1 MKVPTIPRHLF
12 KFGIKPGVA
21 ETEQLYNRVSRTGLH
36 LAGFDVETIGAKL
49 FRHNDLYT
57 SQIATDSP
65 ENSHIFFPEK
75 QGVDNLT
82 MFFQT
87 VDSHSKR
94 VFATAHNAG
103 FDIGALLG
111 KDVFDLM
118 KGEEING
125 WKGKVVD
132 GTSSFLILRNKTI
145 DKSITIADSMAWFK
159 MSLKRFAEIYLN
171 KDMAKLQRPEFLG
184 KRAPE
189 NKEEFEMFTKY
200 AEQDALIQ
208 LEATKLIYRF
218 CLDGRVRMSLTPAQ
232 LAGRV
237 FQKQYLC
244 DRIFLPNHRLLEL
257 IARCYHG
264 AQFTAFGRGFFNDV
278 YYYDINSLYPYA
290 AINVPLNFSNTE
302 LEPLDID
309 KMEEGY
315 TGFLA
320 VRFKFPEGEMH
331 PCLPVKGLINGFPK
345 LAFPLSGLSYCTT
358 EEIALAFKKDVEI
371 QGMKGYGW
379 YPEQKDIKHDLGF
392 FMRDI
397 YSKKEEL
404 DRIKEKEEL
413 NAEQRN
419 QREYYKL
426 LLNSLIGKFC
436 QRNRTWLTKKE
447 IAGSLFKPDF
457 ASLILSKSRSIINGL
472 ISKHGAI
479 YSDTDCLLTTKHL
492 ETGTKMGQ
500 LKNELGKGKG
510 NLLSIRSKLYFVTK
524 EEELVKCA
532 KHGFRQPSEQVFKN
546 ILSQRKRSYIDYSVT
561 RLTRLKEAY
570 RRNRLP
576 RREINQTF
584 KIMLKDDG
592 KRVYNE
598 KLRTVSDLLEN
609 KTMSEPLKG
618 VSY

>member
-12 KFGIKPGVA
+12 KFGIKPSVA
-21 ETEQLYNRVSRTGLH
+21 GTEHLYNKFSRSGLH

-65 ENSHIFFPEK
+65 ENSHIFFPQK
-75 QGVDNLT
+75 QGVENLAL
-82 MFFQT
+82 FFDT

-111 KDVFDLM
+111 KDVFALM
-118 KGEEING
+118 KGEEIDG
-125 WKGKVVD
+125 WKGKVID
-132 GTSSFLILRNKTI
+132 GTSSFLILRNKRLG
-145 DKSITIADSMAWFK
+145 KSVTIADSMSWFK

-189 NKEEFEMFTKY
+189 NKKEFDMFTKY

-208 LEATKLIYRF
+208 LEATKLIYKF
-218 CLDGRVRMSLTPAQ
+218 CLDGNVRMCLTPAQ

-237 FQKQYLC
+237 FQKQYLT
-244 DRIFLPNHRLLEL
+244 DRIFLPNYRLLEL

-264 AQFTAFGRGFFNDV
+264 AQFTAFGRGFFEDI
-278 YYYDINSLYPYA
+278 YYYDINSLYPWA
-290 AINVPLNFSNTE
+290 AINVPLNFSNSE
-302 LEPLDID
+302 LEPLSLEKI
-309 KMEEGY
+309 EQGY

-320 VRFKFPEGEMH
+320 VRFRFPENETH
-331 PCLPVKGLINGFPK
+331 PCLPVKGLINRFPK
-345 LAFPLSGLSYCTT
+345 LAFPLSGVSYCTT
-358 EEIALAFKKDVEI
+358 EEIDLALKKNVEI
-371 QGMKGYGW
+371 LGLKGFGW
-379 YPEQKDIKHDLGF
+379 YPEQKDIEHDLGF

-397 YSKKEEL
+397 YGKKEAL
-404 DRIKEKEEL
+404 DRIKDTEGL
-413 NAEQRN
+413 NDEQRN

-436 QRNRTWLTKKE
+436 QRNRIWLSKKE

-457 ASLILSKSRSIINGL
+457 AALILSKSRSIINSL

-479 YSDTDCLLTTKHL
+479 YSDTDCLLTTKKL

-510 NLLSIRSKLYFVTK
+510 DLLSIRSKLYFVTK
-524 EEELVKCA
+524 EEQLVKCA

-546 ILSQRKRSYIDYSVT
+546 LLEQRKKSYIYYSVD
-561 RLTRLKEAY
+561 RMTRLKEAY
-570 RRNRLP
+570 KRNMLP
-576 RREINQTF
+576 RRFINQSF

-609 KTMSEPLKG
+609 KTMSEPLKV
-618 VSY
+618 VSF